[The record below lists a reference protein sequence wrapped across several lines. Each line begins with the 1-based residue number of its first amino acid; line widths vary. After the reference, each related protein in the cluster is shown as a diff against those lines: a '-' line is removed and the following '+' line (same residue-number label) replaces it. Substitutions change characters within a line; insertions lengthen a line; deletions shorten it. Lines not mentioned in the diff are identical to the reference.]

1 MMQVNPTLYFTYS
14 IMGSELT
21 ISTMEQ
27 NLSIGTDT
35 FPQSG
40 HLTENS
46 QEVLCVDNPYT
57 HTKYK
62 KNPQSSKEMATR
74 MTKVCRTLSTCKG
87 QK

>member
-21 ISTMEQ
+21 TSTMEQ

-35 FPQSG
+35 FSQSG

-46 QEVLCVDNPYT
+46 QEVLCVD
-57 HTKYK
+57 
-62 KNPQSSKEMATR
+62 
-74 MTKVCRTLSTCKG
+74 
-87 QK
+87 